1 MSLIYWI
8 GLAATFGAFAG
19 ACMRLL
25 AMNKPERRN
34 RCQAQWLGWGAVHI
48 GIALACA
55 GYLADALI
63 EPRIEPAWYTALI
76 RFCLAALLLVPWRR
90 RDGE

>member
-8 GLAATFGAFAG
+8 GLVATFGAFAG
-19 ACMRLL
+19 ASARLL
-25 AMNKPERRN
+25 EMNYPPRSS
-34 RCQAQWLGWGAVHI
+34 RCQAQWLAWGAVHI

-55 GYLADALI
+55 GYLADAMI

-76 RFCLAALLLVPWRR
+76 RVCVAVLLLAPWHRR
-90 RDGE
+90 NDE